1 MKKRSFQ
8 LKGTELSLI
17 LIIIV
22 IFGICIIGSPTFLT
36 AYNMSNI
43 FKQSAITGLIS
54 IAATFVII
62 AGGMDLSLG
71 SVCGLGSVVVALMM
85 GKLGSPTWL
94 CLVCSVAVGAICGL
108 YNGFLVYTI
117 KVAPF
122 IATLGSSIIIR
133 GIVKLICNAK
143 TLTGVYE
150 EFSSFSSSTLFNIK
164 NGFPKLALVW
174 IIIGIFCWFVLRYT
188 RFGRNAYTIGSNAEV
203 AHTSGINVRLNT
215 YAIYI
220 IAGMLSGFAGAM
232 YTSRINSAIPTGGS
246 GYEMDGITA
255 AVLGG
260 CSLSGGSGSMLGTML
275 ATYLVTLISN
285 GGVQLGINS
294 FIMEI
299 VKGIVLTLAVA
310 ADILRSRSAN
320 KAAINVL
327 DKLQKNK
334 THEMNSLIDES

>member
-1 MKKRSFQ
+1 
-8 LKGTELSLI
+8 
-17 LIIIV
+17 
-22 IFGICIIGSPTFLT
+22 
-36 AYNMSNI
+36 
-43 FKQSAITGLIS
+43 
-54 IAATFVII
+54 
-62 AGGMDLSLG
+62 
-71 SVCGLGSVVVALMM
+71 
-85 GKLGSPTWL
+85 
-94 CLVCSVAVGAICGL
+94 
-108 YNGFLVYTI
+108 
-117 KVAPF
+117 
-122 IATLGSSIIIR
+122 
-133 GIVKLICNAK
+133 
-143 TLTGVYE
+143 
-150 EFSSFSSSTLFNIK
+150 
-164 NGFPKLALVW
+164 
-174 IIIGIFCWFVLRYT
+174 
-188 RFGRNAYTIGSNAEV
+188 
-203 AHTSGINVRLNT
+203 
-215 YAIYI
+215 
-220 IAGMLSGFAGAM
+220 M

-327 DKLQKNK
+327 DKFQKNK